1 MSVHKLL
8 IGSLVAAIIAI
19 NGLVIPTTVQATTDV
34 LGMSLG
40 NSVLSR
46 WQKNAGA
53 LANVLSD
60 LGNGTV
66 STSITDTVT
75 NTITSTLPVSVPT
88 KIPNA
93 ISNYFSGTQTVYLSG
108 TQTITGT
115 FSVSA
120 SDVISLHL
128 SGMGFGEIFKMYQL
142 ALLSG
147 KTPDEILALRES
159 GLGWGVISKQLKLPP
174 GNKGNNLGAA
184 VSGRGVASQPIST
197 TLTTDTKQKNKGQS
211 DQSTKTKGPPA
222 DKGKPDDKGK
232 PVDVGKPD
240 TSSGNS
246 GKGND
251 SGGPPKG
258 K

>member
-1 MSVHKLL
+1 MSVQKLL
-8 IGSLVAAIIAI
+8 IGSLVAAVIAV
-19 NGLVIPTTVQATTDV
+19 NGLLIPTTVQATTDV
-34 LGMSLG
+34 LSTSLG

-46 WQKNAGA
+46 WHENAGA
-53 LANVLSD
+53 LASVLTTM
-60 LGNGTV
+60 GNAALTTGV
-66 STSITDTVT
+66 TDTVT
-75 NTITSTLPVSVPT
+75 STITSTLPVSVPT

-93 ISNYFSGTQTVYLSG
+93 ISNYFSGTQTVILSG

-115 FSVSA
+115 FSVAA

-159 GLGWGVISKQLKLPP
+159 GLGWGVISKQLQLPP

-197 TLTTDTKQKNKGQS
+197 TLTTDTKQKNKGQT
-211 DQSTKTKGPPA
+211 DQSSKSKGPPA
-222 DKGKPDDKGK
+222 DKGK

-240 TSSGNS
+240 TSTGNN

-251 SGGPPKG
+251 SGGPPGKSKG

>member
-8 IGSLVAAIIAI
+8 IGSLVAAVIAV
-19 NGLVIPTTVQATTDV
+19 NGLLIPTTVQATTDV
-34 LGMSLG
+34 FSTSLG

-46 WQKNAGA
+46 WHENAGA
-53 LANVLSD
+53 LANVLTD
-60 LGNGTV
+60 RGNATV
-66 STSITDTVT
+66 TASLTDTVT
-75 NTITSTLPVSVPT
+75 STITSTLPISVPM

-93 ISNYFSGTQTVYLSG
+93 ISNYFSGTQTVFLSG

-128 SGMGFGEIFKMYQL
+128 SGMGFGEIFKLYQL

-147 KTPDEILALRES
+147 KTPDEIQAMRES
-159 GLGWGVISKQLKLPP
+159 GLGWGVISKQLQLPP

-184 VSGRGVASQPIST
+184 VSGRGVASSPIST
-197 TLTTDTKQKNKGQS
+197 TLTTSTKQNNKGLS
-211 DQSTKTKGPPA
+211 DQSVKSKGPPA
-222 DKGKPDDKGK
+222 DKGKPANTGK
-232 PVDVGKPD
+232 PN
-240 TSSGNS
+240 TSPGNS

-251 SGGPPKG
+251 SSGPPGKSKG

>member
-1 MSVHKLL
+1 
-8 IGSLVAAIIAI
+8 
-19 NGLVIPTTVQATTDV
+19 
-34 LGMSLG
+34 
-40 NSVLSR
+40 
-46 WQKNAGA
+46 
-53 LANVLSD
+53 
-60 LGNGTV
+60 
-66 STSITDTVT
+66 
-75 NTITSTLPVSVPT
+75 
-88 KIPNA
+88 
-93 ISNYFSGTQTVYLSG
+93 
-108 TQTITGT
+108 
-115 FSVSA
+115 
-120 SDVISLHL
+120 
-128 SGMGFGEIFKMYQL
+128 MYQL